1 MEWPHDHRAIVSI
14 FVCIPHKGN
23 PRGDYLPQGEPPGG
37 LRARCL
43 QERRSGQI
51 FHLMVPSRGLPQ
63 AQERP
68 PARGRRSL
76 LDEPRAN
83 PGSGAP
89 GLPQQRSIDIERR
102 EMKRS
107 FVYRST

>member
-1 MEWPHDHRAIVSI
+1 MITEPSSASLFAFPTRGTPAGTTS
-14 FVCIPHKGN
+14 HKEN
-23 PRGDYLPQGEPPGG
+23 LRGDCVP
-37 LRARCL
+37 CL

-76 LDEPRAN
+76 LDKPRAN